1 MNDIRKDVYTSIG
14 ITTYAFVK
22 GIPYSIELLHTHLLI
37 VDGMYLMEQIDPTE
51 YEYLVDLLNASI
63 EFFSPT
69 P

>member
-1 MNDIRKDVYTSIG
+1 MNNIRKDVYTSIG

-22 GIPYSIELLHTHLLI
+22 GIPYSIELLRTHLLI

>member
-22 GIPYSIELLHTHLLI
+22 GIPYSIELLRTHLLI

>member
-22 GIPYSIELLHTHLLI
+22 GIPYSIELLRTHLLI
-37 VDGMYLMEQIDPTE
+37 VDGMYLMEQINPTE